1 VVILYLIRCD
11 VFLDGSIC
19 VVCIELSLRSL
30 DSFLI
35 KKRKEGISGVGYKQ
49 NKNDHYAG
57 HGTGR
62 LPPSISSPPASH
74 MLARWRLSLYICSS
88 SGATRQSR
96 TLLTHHLHRLHA
108 TQIWQSNRCTIKIS
122 IYVHTTST
130 LYRVSKA
137 RKKTAVHGSTLRVHF
152 ARKVHNPF
160 CSFQHTLAIPRVA
173 HKENRNNLQKTSRCR
188 QAQVDRQV
196 HVEGRVQKLHVVCDL
211 AWSLMPLL
219 P

>member
-1 VVILYLIRCD
+1 LVTNKTKTIIMPAMGQGGFRHPSALPLPHTC
-11 VFLDGSIC
+11 
-19 VVCIELSLRSL
+19 SLGGACL
-30 DSFLI
+30 F
-35 KKRKEGISGVGYKQ
+35 
-49 NKNDHYAG
+49 
-57 HGTGR
+57 
-62 LPPSISSPPASH
+62 
-74 MLARWRLSLYICSS
+74 ICSS

-96 TLLTHHLHRLHA
+96 TLLIHHLHRLHA
-108 TQIWQSNRCTIKIS
+108 TQIWQPNRCTIKIS

-173 HKENRNNLQKTSRCR
+173 HKETRNNLQKTSRCR

-211 AWSLMPLL
+211 AWSLIPLL